1 MNTPISQF
9 LEELSISEILEELSM
24 VAVKS
29 DADGRK
35 YEYSEQDLM
44 NATHIFMHILGTK
57 AYDLGK
63 KEDIPFEVME
73 KQATAMGNELYEFIK
88 KFTDIDTKKF
98 YS

>member
-1 MNTPISQF
+1 MKTPISDI
-9 LEELSISEILEELSM
+9 LNELSQFAIE
-24 VAVKS
+24 S

-35 YEYSEQDLM
+35 YEYSNEDFM
-44 NATHIFMHILGTK
+44 NATHIFMHVLGTK

-73 KQATAMGNELYEFIK
+73 KQADAMGNELSEFIK
-88 KFTDIDTKKF
+88 KYTDFDTKTF